1 MENNIEETEKQKKDR
16 IRKEILDDL
25 NNNSDKNNG
34 KVSAEI
40 QSFGPPKKKSKVS
53 FSTTQEENNSYN
65 DEKITN
71 NGASK
76 GGGNKFLLLVC
87 AIIIAVSIFFFPTIS
102 KTIEKYR
109 NSKVKTVGDVEEV
122 KEKEYPKLTLES
134 KETSNLKYPIMHID
148 NSVKATYHSKDKVR
162 ISDFSNNDILYN
174 ALADAYEGNMAK
186 YTGSYKGNYCGSSAN
201 KVSINARYLKL
212 RIENLYNKKTKYSLS
227 DFVVPTSSTKSKYV
241 GTWKYNQATDTYIY
255 YGDCSKKALPN
266 VLYYDI
272 KVPYEANSSDK
283 NIELYVYNY
292 IVFAMVNRE
301 NNTYVIYSDAGYTKE
316 LSRGVLTTKDYEAE
330 LTNIVK
336 NATKDG
342 MNKYKYTFS
351 IVDCAYQDY
360 CFISG
365 EWVK

>member
-1 MENNIEETEKQKKDR
+1 MERNIEETEEQKKDR

-34 KVSAEI
+34 KINANIE
-40 QSFGPPKKKSKVS
+40 SFGPPKKKAKVNFNQTNESNESYHEERNISNSSSK
-53 FSTTQEENNSYN
+53 
-65 DEKITN
+65 D
-71 NGASK
+71 
-76 GGGNKFLLLVC
+76 GGNKFLLLIC
-87 AIIIAVSIFFFPTIS
+87 AIIMMVSIFFFPKIS
-102 KTIEKYR
+102 KAFEKYR
-109 NSKVKTVGDVEEV
+109 NSKVKTTVDVEEV

-134 KETSNLKYPIMHID
+134 KETSNLKYPIMHIEHG
-148 NSVKATYHSKDKVR
+148 VKDTYHSKDRVT

-186 YTGSYKGNYCGSSAN
+186 YTGSYSGSYCGSNAN

-212 RIENLYNKKTKYSLS
+212 RIENLYNRKTKYTLS
-227 DFVVPTSSTKSKYV
+227 DFVVPVTSTKSKYV
-241 GTWKYNQATDTYIY
+241 GTWKYNQSTDTYIY
-255 YGDCSKKALPN
+255 YGDCNKQTSPN

-272 KVPYEANSSDK
+272 RVPYEANSSDK
-283 NIELYVYNY
+283 NVELYVYNY
-292 IVFAMVNRE
+292 VVFAMVNQV
-301 NNTYVIYSDAGYTKE
+301 NKSYIIYSDANYSKE
-316 LSRGVLTTKDYEAE
+316 LSRGTLTTNDYETE

-336 NATKDG
+336 KASKDS